1 MNQGC
6 LAYNKKSDEIKGRF
20 IMAKKTTA
28 PVKKNEYIE
37 LTFSDLTHEGDGV
50 GKIEGYPVFVPY
62 ALPGE
67 KAKVK
72 ILKVKKNLAY
82 GKLIEIYEK
91 SEDRVEPPCE
101 VFYKCGGCQIQH
113 ITYEKQLEMKRKVVE
128 DVMRKIAHMPDV
140 TIHPTIGMEEPWS
153 YRNKAQ
159 MPVAMKDG
167 RVLTGFYQKRSH
179 NIIQMDTCPV
189 QNKANDHILREMR
202 GIIEDLGIEPYDEI
216 NHRGV
221 IRHIVVRSGYHTGE
235 IMVVIVTNTKD
246 LQKKEQLIEN
256 IRALDSNIVGIVHNV
271 NPKRTNVIMGRDSKL
286 LWGKDFII
294 DKIGELEF
302 EISAHSFFQVN
313 PEQTEKLYEQT
324 LKYAQLTGSETV
336 IDAYCGI
343 GSISLFL
350 AQHAKKVYGVEVVPQ
365 AIDNAKDNAK
375 RNGLTNAEFYVGQAE
390 KVMPW
395 WRAQGLRPDV
405 IVVDPP
411 RKGCDEALLQAM
423 IEMEP
428 ERIVY
433 VSCNPSTLARDLKI
447 LAGGGYEVKEIQ
459 PVDMFPQSS
468 HVESVTLV
476 ERKV

>member
-1 MNQGC
+1 MKR
-6 LAYNKKSDEIKGRF
+6 LEIKVGF
-20 IMAKKTTA
+20 IMTKVTA
-28 PVKKNEYIE
+28 PVQKNEYIE

-50 GKIEGYPVFVPY
+50 GKINGFPIFVPY
-62 ALPGE
+62 GLPGE
-67 KAKVK
+67 RAKVK
-72 ILKVKKNLAY
+72 IVKVKKNLAY
-82 GKLIEIYEK
+82 GRLIELYEK
-91 SEDRVEPPCE
+91 SDDRVEPPCE
-101 VFYKCGGCQIQH
+101 VFYQCGGCQIQH
-113 ITYEKQLEMKRKVVE
+113 MTYERQLEMKRKQVQ
-128 DVMRKIAHMPDV
+128 DVMNKIAHMPDV
-140 TIHPTIGMEEPWS
+140 PVHPTIGMDEPWS

-189 QNKANDHILREMR
+189 QNKANDRILREMR
-202 GIIEDLGIEPYDEI
+202 GIIEDLQIEPYDEI
-216 NHRGV
+216 KHKGV

-235 IMVVIVTNTKD
+235 IMVVVVTNTKE
-246 LQKKEQLIEN
+246 LPKKGELIDR
-256 IRALDSNIVGIVHNV
+256 IRELDSNIVGIVHNI
-271 NPKRTNVIMGRDSKL
+271 NPKRTNVIMGQESKL
-286 LWGKDFII
+286 IWGKDVII
-294 DKIGELEF
+294 DKIGDLEF

-324 LKYAQLTGSETV
+324 LKYAQLTGKETV

-365 AIDNAKDNAK
+365 AIDNAKENAK
-375 RNGLTNAEFYVGQAE
+375 RNGLTNVEFYVGEAE

-411 RKGCDEALLQAM
+411 RKGCDEALLRAM

-447 LAGGGYEVKEIQ
+447 LAEGGYETKEIQ
-459 PVDMFPQSS
+459 PIDMFPQSS
-468 HVESVTLV
+468 HVECVALLI
-476 ERKV
+476 KKL

>member
-1 MNQGC
+1 MKR
-6 LAYNKKSDEIKGRF
+6 LEIKVGF
-20 IMAKKTTA
+20 IMTKVTA
-28 PVKKNEYIE
+28 PVQKNEYIE

-50 GKIEGYPVFVPY
+50 GKINGFPIFVPY
-62 ALPGE
+62 GLPGE
-67 KAKVK
+67 RAKVK
-72 ILKVKKNLAY
+72 IVKVKKNLAY
-82 GKLIEIYEK
+82 GRLIELYEK
-91 SEDRVEPPCE
+91 SDDRVEPPCE
-101 VFYKCGGCQIQH
+101 VFYQCGGCQIQH
-113 ITYEKQLEMKRKVVE
+113 MTYERQLEMKRKQVQ
-128 DVMRKIAHMPDV
+128 DVMNKIAHMPDV
-140 TIHPTIGMEEPWS
+140 PVHPTIGMDEPWS

-189 QNKANDHILREMR
+189 QNKANDRILREMR
-202 GIIEDLGIEPYDEI
+202 GIIEDLQIEPYDEI
-216 NHRGV
+216 KHKGV

-235 IMVVIVTNTKD
+235 IMVVVVTNTKE
-246 LQKKEQLIEN
+246 LPKKGELIDR
-256 IRALDSNIVGIVHNV
+256 IRELDSNIVGIVHNI
-271 NPKRTNVIMGRDSKL
+271 NPKRTNVIMGQESKL
-286 LWGKDFII
+286 IWGKDVII
-294 DKIGELEF
+294 DKIGDLEF

-324 LKYAQLTGSETV
+324 LKYAQLTGKETV

-350 AQHAKKVYGVEVVPQ
+350 AQHAKKVYGVEIVPQ
-365 AIDNAKDNAK
+365 AIDNAKENAK
-375 RNGLTNAEFYVGQAE
+375 RNGLTNVEFYVGEAE

-411 RKGCDEALLQAM
+411 RKGCDEALLRAM

-433 VSCNPSTLARDLKI
+433 VSCNPSTLARDLRI
-447 LAGGGYEVKEIQ
+447 LAEGGYETKEIQ
-459 PVDMFPQSS
+459 PIDMFPQSS
-468 HVESVTLV
+468 HVECVSQIVL
-476 ERKV
+476 K

>member
-1 MNQGC
+1 MKR
-6 LAYNKKSDEIKGRF
+6 LEIKVGF
-20 IMAKKTTA
+20 IMTKVTA
-28 PVKKNEYIE
+28 PVQKNEYIE

-50 GKIEGYPVFVPY
+50 GKINGFPIFVPY
-62 ALPGE
+62 GLPGE
-67 KAKVK
+67 RAKVK
-72 ILKVKKNLAY
+72 IVKVKKNLAY
-82 GKLIEIYEK
+82 GRLIELYEK
-91 SEDRVEPPCE
+91 SDDRVEPPCE
-101 VFYKCGGCQIQH
+101 VFYQCGGCQIQH
-113 ITYEKQLEMKRKVVE
+113 MTYERQLEMKRKQVQ
-128 DVMRKIAHMPDV
+128 DVMNKIAHMPDV
-140 TIHPTIGMEEPWS
+140 PVHPTIGMDEPWS

-189 QNKANDHILREMR
+189 QNKANDRILREMR
-202 GIIEDLGIEPYDEI
+202 GIIEDLQIEPYDEI
-216 NHRGV
+216 KHKGV

-235 IMVVIVTNTKD
+235 IMVVVVTNTKE
-246 LQKKEQLIEN
+246 LPKKGELIDR
-256 IRALDSNIVGIVHNV
+256 IRELDSNIVGIVHNI
-271 NPKRTNVIMGRDSKL
+271 NPKRTNVIMGQESKL
-286 LWGKDFII
+286 IWGKDVII
-294 DKIGELEF
+294 DKIGDLEF

-324 LKYAQLTGSETV
+324 LKYAQLTGKETV

-365 AIDNAKDNAK
+365 AIDNAKENAK
-375 RNGLTNAEFYVGQAE
+375 RNGLTNVEFYVGEAE

-411 RKGCDEALLQAM
+411 RKGCDEALLRAM

-433 VSCNPSTLARDLKI
+433 VSCNPSTLARDLRI
-447 LAGGGYEVKEIQ
+447 LAEGGYETKEIQ
-459 PVDMFPQSS
+459 PIDMFPQSS
-468 HVESVTLV
+468 HVECISQIVL
-476 ERKV
+476 KL